1 MPYYFMR
8 DTPLQALEQL
18 MMSQPGQKP
27 RGGGIYRSPF
37 HYTPKDV
44 ACEYCQNYD
53 RKHPCR
59 LCECTC
65 LAERIEAGVLEMNEF
80 VRDCFA
86 PSMGPQFRKRMHQ
99 QLRERNPQ
107 FFLSNAHR
115 RRWTYW
121 RERCWRLSDR
131 NKAALFLLTAYESLW
146 RRMVWKCGNDGFDFQ
161 SVPLWGGV
169 KIAPKSSGV
178 GQYQHSVD
186 QGKLKARLNTVV
198 ESCVNR
204 VGVNINTASKHI
216 LTYISGLGPALAE
229 NIVAYR
235 AANGDFK
242 SRKELLRVPRLGAKA
257 YELAAGFLRIVG
269 GQNPLD
275 NSAVHPESY
284 HIAERMAA
292 DAGVTVERLLTDK
305 QLRSGLKAERYVSEE
320 AGLPTVT
327 DILEALDKRGL
338 DPREQLQVFAFDPNV
353 HTIGDLREGMLL
365 PGIVTNITAFGAFVD
380 IGVKQDGLV
389 HISQLADRYVASPA
403 DVVHLGQH
411 VEVRVTGVDTV
422 RGRIALSMRREA

>member
-37 HYTPKDV
+37 RYTPEDV
-44 ACEYCQNYD
+44 ACEYCQNYV

-65 LAERIEAGVLEMNEF
+65 LEERIEAGVLELNEF

-161 SVPLWGGV
+161 SVRLGGIEPELYSV
-169 KIAPKSSGV
+169 YQAAKAIAV
-178 GQYQHSVD
+178 GCCNITLADLASPELVTDEAFHLITGALLMAKYGDAV
-186 QGKLKARLNTVV
+186 LNL
-198 ESCVNR
+198 EK
-204 VGVNINTASKHI
+204 GVNET
-216 LTYISGLGPALAE
+216 
-229 NIVAYR
+229 
-235 AANGDFK
+235 
-242 SRKELLRVPRLGAKA
+242 
-257 YELAAGFLRIVG
+257 
-269 GQNPLD
+269 
-275 NSAVHPESY
+275 
-284 HIAERMAA
+284 
-292 DAGVTVERLLTDK
+292 
-305 QLRSGLKAERYVSEE
+305 
-320 AGLPTVT
+320 
-327 DILEALDKRGL
+327 
-338 DPREQLQVFAFDPNV
+338 
-353 HTIGDLREGMLL
+353 
-365 PGIVTNITAFGAFVD
+365 
-380 IGVKQDGLV
+380 
-389 HISQLADRYVASPA
+389 
-403 DVVHLGQH
+403 
-411 VEVRVTGVDTV
+411 
-422 RGRIALSMRREA
+422 

>member
-1 MPYYFMR
+1 
-8 DTPLQALEQL
+8 

-65 LAERIEAGVLEMNEF
+65 LEERIEAGVLEMNEF

-161 SVPLWGGV
+161 ASVSEG
-169 KIAPKSSGV
+169 S
-178 GQYQHSVD
+178 
-186 QGKLKARLNTVV
+186 
-198 ESCVNR
+198 NR
-204 VGVNINTASKHI
+204 SYTASTRRQRPLQSAAAI
-216 LTYISGLGPALAE
+216 L
-229 NIVAYR
+229 
-235 AANGDFK
+235 
-242 SRKELLRVPRLGAKA
+242 LLRTLRL
-257 YELAAGFLRIVG
+257 R
-269 GQNPLD
+269 NW
-275 NSAVHPESY
+275 
-284 HIAERMAA
+284 
-292 DAGVTVERLLTDK
+292 
-305 QLRSGLKAERYVSEE
+305 
-320 AGLPTVT
+320 
-327 DILEALDKRGL
+327 
-338 DPREQLQVFAFDPNV
+338 
-353 HTIGDLREGMLL
+353 
-365 PGIVTNITAFGAFVD
+365 
-380 IGVKQDGLV
+380 
-389 HISQLADRYVASPA
+389 SQ
-403 DVVHLGQH
+403 
-411 VEVRVTGVDTV
+411 
-422 RGRIALSMRREA
+422 MRRST

>member
-37 HYTPKDV
+37 RYTPEDV
-44 ACEYCQNYD
+44 ACEYCQNYVG
-53 RKHPCR
+53 KHPCR

-65 LAERIEAGVLEMNEF
+65 LDERIEAGVLELNEF

-161 SVPLWGGV
+161 SVRLGGIEPELYSV
-169 KIAPKSSGV
+169 YVSFSSLTIHGQSRRLIMSAMKFATTKIAAMTTI
-178 GQYQHSVD
+178 Q
-186 QGKLKARLNTVV
+186 V
-198 ESCVNR
+198 E
-204 VGVNINTASKHI
+204 TA
-216 LTYISGLGPALAE
+216 
-229 NIVAYR
+229 IVS
-235 AANGDFK
+235 AA
-242 SRKELLRVPRLGAKA
+242 
-257 YELAAGFLRIVG
+257 
-269 GQNPLD
+269 
-275 NSAVHPESY
+275 
-284 HIAERMAA
+284 
-292 DAGVTVERLLTDK
+292 
-305 QLRSGLKAERYVSEE
+305 
-320 AGLPTVT
+320 
-327 DILEALDKRGL
+327 
-338 DPREQLQVFAFDPNV
+338 
-353 HTIGDLREGMLL
+353 
-365 PGIVTNITAFGAFVD
+365 IT
-380 IGVKQDGLV
+380 
-389 HISQLADRYVASPA
+389 
-403 DVVHLGQH
+403 
-411 VEVRVTGVDTV
+411 
-422 RGRIALSMRREA
+422 LSTR